1 MTPRNRNILI
11 AGGIIGLILL
21 FMYRSRRK
29 SQAMATRK
37 PTTKPITTPQKA
49 ETKQLV
55 GNANYSDAVE
65 FLEALLN
72 KGYMV
77 RRVSD
82 DVRKDFINEYQK
94 DISKADHVKVM
105 AILKKPEDKWTLEEE
120 FFYKDTF
127 LNNVLQLDNE

>member
-37 PTTKPITTPQKA
+37 PTTKPTTTPQKA

-65 FLEALLN
+65 F
-72 KGYMV
+72 
-77 RRVSD
+77 S
-82 DVRKDFINEYQK
+82 
-94 DISKADHVKVM
+94 
-105 AILKKPEDKWTLEEE
+105 
-120 FFYKDTF
+120 FYW
-127 LNNVLQLDNE
+127 E

>member
-21 FMYRSRRK
+21 FMYRSRRT

-37 PTTKPITTPQKA
+37 SMPTKTPQKA

-55 GNANYSDAVE
+55 GNANYSEAVE
-65 FLEALLN
+65 FLDALLK
-72 KGYMV
+72 KGYMI
-77 RRVSD
+77 RGVSD
-82 DVRKDFINEYQK
+82 EVRKDFINEYQK